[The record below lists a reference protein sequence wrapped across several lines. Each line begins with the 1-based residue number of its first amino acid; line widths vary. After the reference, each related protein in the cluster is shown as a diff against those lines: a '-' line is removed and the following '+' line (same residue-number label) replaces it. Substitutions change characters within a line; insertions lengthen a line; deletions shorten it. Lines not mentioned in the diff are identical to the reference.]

1 MKHYRWTLLVLLLVS
16 LALACPAAAETDSSR
31 LVEWL
36 NGRYDI
42 SLDEDA
48 GAWVQQ
54 ALGSDENGQ
63 VRLTV
68 DEAVYD
74 GVKAWVLLTLEPLEE
89 GQSSPDLEAQA
100 LVVDTD
106 NEPTAS
112 WTCQTVE
119 ADGALTLL
127 AEISLN
133 GQSPEQLS
141 LHVGTDS
148 EQPLAVSF
156 HLDRTPSARAA
167 YTLEGSGGEAD
178 ILWADRV
185 DTPFAAY
192 LLYGYSLRNAALD
205 GAASLLQEDGRYY
218 ATPNGMYAHLNARCS
233 GMKDATELSGLDA
246 IEQGKIPCP
255 ECIGTYQPPRQ
266 GQMTWIDEGA
276 TYYATPNGL
285 YIHLDRECSGMQG
298 ASEIAG
304 EEAIAQDR
312 VPCPICVAGRTEQV
326 GGMSF
331 LSMAPRDAQGQ
342 PLEGALWYEEGAP
355 ASEDVFD
362 LVSVYMFPKDAFPEG
377 SLFLAPD
384 NAEDASAFMKLIPG
398 P

>member
-16 LALACPAAAETDSSR
+16 LARVCPAAAGNGFLR

-36 NGRYDI
+36 NGRYGI

-133 GQSPEQLS
+133 GQSPNNC
-141 LHVGTDS
+141 
-148 EQPLAVSF
+148 
-156 HLDRTPSARAA
+156 PS
-167 YTLEGSGGEAD
+167 
-178 ILWADRV
+178 
-185 DTPFAAY
+185 
-192 LLYGYSLRNAALD
+192 
-205 GAASLLQEDGRYY
+205 
-218 ATPNGMYAHLNARCS
+218 
-233 GMKDATELSGLDA
+233 
-246 IEQGKIPCP
+246 
-255 ECIGTYQPPRQ
+255 
-266 GQMTWIDEGA
+266 TW
-276 TYYATPNGL
+276 
-285 YIHLDRECSGMQG
+285 
-298 ASEIAG
+298 
-304 EEAIAQDR
+304 
-312 VPCPICVAGRTEQV
+312 GRT
-326 GGMSF
+326 
-331 LSMAPRDAQGQ
+331 
-342 PLEGALWYEEGAP
+342 
-355 ASEDVFD
+355 AS
-362 LVSVYMFPKDAFPEG
+362 SPWP
-377 SLFLAPD
+377 
-384 NAEDASAFMKLIPG
+384 
-398 P
+398 